1 MMRTALLVIL
11 TALALVASAHA
22 QNRPLTAA
30 DSSLVRAI
38 LTAEDRRDS
47 AASALTAGVRHT
59 DPRISLLARRALGR
73 VRDPKF
79 AARDSFPALPAPPK
93 YADPAWRLRLRELAA
108 KRSDCV
114 AMRLALSDSAWPV
127 RLTAADRVAPECGS
141 DSMLV
146 RTLADWAAKPATRA
160 VRTRGGVSWHPA
172 AHAITALA
180 RLAPN
185 RARSALPAL
194 ASSPIPWLRTYAA
207 KAAGT
212 LKDTTTLR
220 RLARDANDN
229 VKEAAI
235 DALAVVAGHAAD
247 DEYIAA
253 LSARGYQAVRSA
265 ARALKASPRGQS
277 IVPVLLSTLQRIR
290 RDSSETSR
298 DAQTALIDRVLEF
311 GSGEPTWA
319 ALLQPSVDCQL
330 AGQTG
335 ARVEEASRIL
345 GTRGGSC
352 WRLAVVLPHDA
363 VSLALGRDVRL
374 RVTLAD
380 SSGGG
385 SFTVKLRGDV
395 APLMAARVLDLAR
408 SGYYNGL
415 TWHRVEPDFVIQ
427 GGGKGANEYVGHPR
441 FMRDELGT
449 VPHVRGTVG
458 MSTRGHDT
466 GDAQWFVNLRDNLRL
481 DADYTVFAEVVDGID
496 VVDGVLEGDV
506 IARIEVLPR

>member
-1 MMRTALLVIL
+1 MRTALLVIPL
-11 TALALVASAHA
+11 ALAIVTPAHA
-22 QNRPLTAA
+22 QDRPLSAA
-30 DSSLVRAI
+30 DSSLVRGI

-47 AASALTAGVRHT
+47 TASALTTGVRHT
-59 DPRISLLARRALGR
+59 DPRINLLARRALDR
-73 VRDPKF
+73 IRDPKF

-93 YADPAWRLRLRELAA
+93 YADPAWRLRLRELAT
-108 KRSDCV
+108 KRTDCA

-141 DSMLV
+141 DSALV
-146 RTLADWAAKPATRA
+146 RTLTDWAAKPATRA
-160 VRTRGGVSWHPA
+160 VRSRGGVSWHPA
-172 AHAITALA
+172 AHAIIALA

-247 DEYIAA
+247 DEYVAA
-253 LSARGYQAVRSA
+253 LSATGYQAVRA
-265 ARALKASPRGQS
+265 GARALKGSPRGRPLL
-277 IVPVLLSTLQRIR
+277 VPLLTATDRIAK
-290 RDSSETSR
+290 DSSETSR
-298 DAQTALIDRVLEF
+298 DVRIAIIERI
-311 GSGEPTWA
+311 GE
-319 ALLQPSVDCQL
+319 LL
-330 AGQTG
+330 AGETG
-335 ARVEEASRIL
+335 FGMSLPGTFDCAVTRAIDSVMTRAGATGGP
-345 GTRGGSC
+345 GTRC
-352 WRLAVVLPHDA
+352 APLAITLPPDA
-363 VSLALGRDVRL
+363 TALALGRDVRL
-374 RVTLAD
+374 RVTMAD

-395 APLMAARVLDLAR
+395 APLMAARVLELAR

-441 FMRDELGT
+441 FIRDELGT
-449 VPHVRGTVG
+449 VPHVRGAVG

-481 DADYTVFAEVVDGID
+481 NADYTVFAEVVDGID
-496 VVDGVLEGDV
+496 VVDGMLEGDV
-506 IARIEVLPR
+506 IARIEVLPRG